1 MTSETSFAPL
11 PVRRRG
17 TIEVIDTALKL
28 YRRYFG
34 VLMGWSVLVGLV
46 SLLGSYVP
54 FVGLL
59 MFPLVYGSC
68 ACAVAAAVRGQ
79 RITFGQVWDFTK
91 PRYGALIL
99 LVILSGIMLF
109 LAVLALGLGGLLI
122 SVMTI
127 AGLSALSAPD
137 AVLTTLGI
145 IGFVAALVLGSVISV
160 LAYAWLGLVP
170 LVACLEDDKRGAAA
184 MGRAW
189 ELMKGSWLR
198 VLGLS
203 TLLTVAILAVMSA
216 VAVTLALTGQGFSA
230 YIENP
235 DSLLGL
241 SLAFNGTLTLFLVFW
256 NPIQSLI
263 LSVLYLDL
271 RVRKEA
277 LDLEW
282 TSYTSVPQ
290 PVVGAPASV
299 AAPAFD
305 NAAPGATALPGATPF
320 PDAATLFGGS
330 PAPLPATASAAT
342 NAQVPAEMNATAPP
356 SESIFASQDLPP
368 SPFAPQEAAPSPF
381 APDSPVAQAPR
392 PPAPPTELEAA
403 TEMITRPPAPQNAP
417 QNQVQTAPE
426 AFDFSSAFGQGE
438 VSSFGGDPISGST
451 EGGAINLAK
460 TDDAGAG
467 GADDHD
473 DDNSKARV

>member
-1 MTSETSFAPL
+1 MPSEISFAPL

-17 TIEVIDTALKL
+17 TIEIIDTALKL

-46 SLLGSYVP
+46 SLLGSVVP

-59 MFPLVYGSC
+59 AFPLVYGAC

-79 RITFGQVWDFTK
+79 RISFGQVWDFTK

-99 LVILSGIMLF
+99 LTLLSGLLLF
-109 LAVLALGLGGLLI
+109 VAVLALGLGGLLI
-122 SVMTI
+122 SVLTV

-137 AVLTTLGI
+137 AVLTSLGI
-145 IGFVAALVLGSVISV
+145 IGFLAALTLGSVASV

-189 ELMKGSWLR
+189 DLMKGSWLR

-203 TLLTVAILAVMSA
+203 TLLTIAILAVMSA

-241 SLAFNGTLTLFLVFW
+241 SLAFSGTLTLFLVFW

-282 TSYTSVPQ
+282 TSYTSAPQ
-290 PVVGAPASV
+290 PAAGALDA
-299 AAPAFD
+299 AAPAPSAFD
-305 NAAPGATALPGATPF
+305 SAALGATALGATALGATAL

-330 PAPLPATASAAT
+330 PATA
-342 NAQVPAEMNATAPP
+342 PAEIPNVAPSPFAPQTA
-356 SESIFASQDLPP
+356 PP
-368 SPFAPQEAAPSPF
+368 SPFAPQDLPPQSQAPSPF
-381 APDSPVAQAPR
+381 APQTAPVAETPR
-392 PPAPPTELEAA
+392 PPTPQPITESEAA
-403 TEMITRPPAPQNAP
+403 PATVARPPAPQI
-417 QNQVQTAPE
+417 APE
-426 AFDFSSAFGQGE
+426 PFDFSSAFGEGE
-438 VSSFGGDPISGST
+438 VSSFGGGAANA
-451 EGGAINLAK
+451 GGAVNLTK

-467 GADDHD
+467 GAADDE
-473 DDNSKARV
+473 RV